1 MSRTSKLPAG
11 IHWPIQE
18 LMSEVMIEKSQ
29 MSIIETLSVSQR
41 YKLPRTKLLGPRPQ
55 LIALQDVNFH
65 AMQGESVGIVGE
77 SGAGK
82 STLTRILVGLE
93 KPTSGVLNF
102 RGQNLWTSDEAFHRE
117 FRLSIQ
123 MVLQNPRSSFDPRMT
138 IGTSLL
144 QPLRSLKIECDH
156 QERINE
162 VLDQVGLGK
171 DSLKK
176 YPYEFSGG
184 QLQRV
189 AIARAIVPNPKILIA
204 DEPVSALDVSIQ
216 AQVLNLLND
225 LVKELGLTLI
235 LITHDL
241 SVVTYATSRVA
252 VMMGGRIVDVGTPR
266 DLFLNPQSDTTR
278 SFVDSVLTVGKGIEG
293 ESLFA
298 S

>member
-1 MSRTSKLPAG
+1 MSTSQT
-11 IHWPIQE
+11 PIIQTVGACQE
-18 LMSEVMIEKSQ
+18 
-29 MSIIETLSVSQR
+29 
-41 YKLPRTKLLGPRPQ
+41 YKLPRTSLFGQRPV
-55 LIALQDVNFH
+55 LHALKEVDFY
-65 AMQGESVGIVGE
+65 AMEGESVGIVGE

-82 STLTRILVGLE
+82 STLTRILVGME
-93 KPTSGVLNF
+93 KPTAGSFKFKDRDV
-102 RGQNLWTSDEAFHRE
+102 WSSDEEFKLE
-117 FRLSIQ
+117 FRRSVQ

-138 IGTSLL
+138 IAQSLL
-144 QPLRSLKIECDH
+144 QPLKGLKIGGDH
-156 QERINE
+156 QARIHQ

-189 AIARAIVPNPKILIA
+189 AIARALIPDPKILIA

-225 LVKELGLTLI
+225 LVKDLNLTLI

-241 SVVTYATSRVA
+241 SVVSYVTSRVA
-252 VMMGGRIVDVGTPR
+252 IMVDGKIVETGSPKS
-266 DLFLNPQSDTTR
+266 LFQNPQSAIAK

-293 ESLFA
+293 ESLFENV
-298 S
+298 

>member
-1 MSRTSKLPAG
+1 MDQTQTL
-11 IHWPIQE
+11 IIQTVGVCQE
-18 LMSEVMIEKSQ
+18 C
-29 MSIIETLSVSQR
+29 
-41 YKLPRTKLLGPRPQ
+41 KLPRTSIFGERPI
-55 LIALQDVNFH
+55 LAALKDVDFY

-82 STLTRILVGLE
+82 STLTRILVGME
-93 KPTSGVLNF
+93 KPTSGVFTFKN
-102 RGQNLWTSDEAFHRE
+102 QEVWSSDDDFKKE
-117 FRLSIQ
+117 FRRSVQ

-138 IGTSLL
+138 IAQSLL
-144 QPLRSLKIECDH
+144 QPLRGLKIEGDH
-156 QERINE
+156 QARINV
-162 VLDQVGLGK
+162 VLEQVGLGK

-189 AIARAIVPNPKILIA
+189 AIARALIPDPKVLIA

-225 LVKELGLTLI
+225 LVKDLNLTLI

-241 SVVTYATSRVA
+241 SVVSYATSRV
-252 VMMGGRIVDVGTPR
+252 VIMVDGRIEEVDSPKA
-266 DLFLNPQSDTTR
+266 LFHNPKSAIAK

-293 ESLFA
+293 ESLF
-298 S
+298 